1 MRVWHIGA
9 LRSPNKVNGINAAI
23 WQIAPQQ
30 ALLGHEITLLLN
42 GAPDEAALEIARA
55 TGLRLLSEVEA
66 GTAEVPDVAHMHSAF
81 IPRQARLASRLRRKY
96 VPYVVTPNG
105 GVAPQILRRNPLKKF
120 LYGLLLE
127 KPRFRGAAAFTAVT
141 PGDRREIKAYVGDGA
156 RVWLVPNPVGRTT
169 ANAPAAASPERPRLV
184 YLGRYDV
191 WHKGLDL
198 LVEISRRLPE
208 CDFHLYGQEDGRTP
222 KDLARLR
229 QEAPPNLEFRAP
241 VYGRDKDRI
250 LQEAT
255 LYVQT
260 SRWEAFGISV
270 VEAMLQGTP
279 CAVRDSMHI
288 AEMLEENG
296 VGFTLPGDPDRS
308 ARYLSEILS
317 DPKRLQ
323 RVGERGRQY
332 AEEAFDPRRIAEQL
346 LQVYREAVVS

>member
-1 MRVWHIGA
+1 MRVWHVGA

-42 GAPDEAALEIARA
+42 GPPDEAALEVVRA
-55 TGLRLLSEVEA
+55 TGMQLLSESDVGRAEA
-66 GTAEVPDVAHMHSAF
+66 PDVVHMHSAF
-81 IPRQARLASRLRRKY
+81 IPLQARLASRLRRDC

-105 GVAPQILRRNPLKKF
+105 GVAPQILRRNALKKF
-120 LYGLLLE
+120 VYGVLWE

-141 PGDRREIKAYVGDGA
+141 PGDGREIKAYVGDSA
-156 RVWLVPNPVGRTT
+156 RVWLVPNPVGWTT
-169 ANAPAAASPERPRLV
+169 TDAPPAPAPERPRLV

-198 LVEISRRLPE
+198 LVEIARRLPD

-229 QEAPPNLEFRAP
+229 QKAPPNVAFRAP
-241 VYGRDKDRI
+241 VYGPEKDRV
-250 LQEAT
+250 LRQAT

-270 VEAMLQGTP
+270 AEAMLQGTP
-279 CAVRDSMHI
+279 CAVGKSMHI
-288 AEMLEENG
+288 AELLKEQG
-296 VGFTLPGDPDRS
+296 LGFTLPPDADGS

-317 DPKRLQ
+317 DAERLQ
-323 RVGERGRQY
+323 RVGDRGRQY
-332 AEEAFDPRRIAEQL
+332 AQEAFHPRRIAEQL